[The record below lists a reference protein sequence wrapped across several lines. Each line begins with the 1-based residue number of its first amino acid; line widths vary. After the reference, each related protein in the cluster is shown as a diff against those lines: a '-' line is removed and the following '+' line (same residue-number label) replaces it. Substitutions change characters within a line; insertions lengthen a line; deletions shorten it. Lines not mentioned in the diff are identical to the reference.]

1 MKAINKY
8 KKLLSLEDWEIYT
21 IRILEEQVTYDTDVP
36 NEDKYFIGI
45 TPNYYIKAATIY
57 HDRDLTD
64 EDILHE
70 LLHVKFPSVSESD
83 INELTKI
90 LIK

>member
-1 MKAINKY
+1 MKAIKKY

-21 IRILEEQVTYDTDVP
+21 KRILKEQVTYDADVS
-36 NEDKYFIGI
+36 NEDRYFIGVK
-45 TPNYYIKAATIY
+45 PNHNNKTATIY
-57 HDRDLTD
+57 HDRDLTE
-64 EDILHE
+64 EDIAHE

-90 LIK
+90 LVK